1 MTKHLFPLNIERVLG
16 SLGLFLLLLIVRL
29 SDSAFNPQHTLAG
42 RVSGFLA
49 RRAIDAVAIV
59 GWLFDRLPA
68 PTPSSHPHPLP
79 DRGMRSDS
87 CRNQ

>member
-1 MTKHLFPLNIERVLG
+1 MTKHLFHMDTEHVLG
-16 SLGLFLLLLIVRL
+16 SLGLFLLLLIARL

-49 RRAIDAVAIV
+49 RRVIDAVGVV

-68 PTPSSHPHPLP
+68 PAPSSNPHPLP
-79 DRGMRSDS
+79 DRGMRF
-87 CRNQ
+87 

>member
-1 MTKHLFPLNIERVLG
+1 MVMTKHLFRMNTERALG
-16 SLGLFLLLLIVRL
+16 FLGLFLLLLIVRL

-68 PTPSSHPHPLP
+68 PVQSGDPHPLP
-79 DRGMRSDS
+79 NQGMRF
-87 CRNQ
+87 